1 MQSAGLAW
9 AVKKLVLLCCAGA
22 VRFLPLV
29 GDSRTEFSQ
38 GCASGQDLG

>member
-1 MQSAGLAW
+1 M
-9 AVKKLVLLCCAGA
+9 KKLVLLCCAGA

-38 GCASGQDLG
+38 GC